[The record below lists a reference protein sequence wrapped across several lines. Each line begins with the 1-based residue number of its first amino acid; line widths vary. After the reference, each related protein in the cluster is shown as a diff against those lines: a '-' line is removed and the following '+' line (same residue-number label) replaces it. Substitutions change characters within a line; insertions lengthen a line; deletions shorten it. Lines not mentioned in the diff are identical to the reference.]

1 MKGHRIT
8 CPIREVTS
16 GGPRA
21 NIFPGVLSTIRIGGQ
36 LKWTP
41 SREGLQWKP
50 LGSPRD
56 QKGGCSLGGRISC
69 NGVKLQHNRF
79 LGMPPLVFILFSL
92 YFLLTNWYQHV
103 TLICQY
109 QHIKTKRNFL
119 PRCSHLSFCGQ
130 LYVSLYMNIAFEHF
144 GKRPNLLRAGYM

>member
-1 MKGHRIT
+1 MDTFQRRSAMET
-8 CPIREVTS
+8 TRVPLEIRKV
-16 GGPRA
+16 
-21 NIFPGVLSTIRIGGQ
+21 GVP
-36 LKWTP
+36 WV
-41 SREGLQWKP
+41 EGLAAMVSNSSTTGSWACP
-50 LGSPRD
+50 L
-56 QKGGCSLGGRISC
+56 
-69 NGVKLQHNRF
+69 
-79 LGMPPLVFILFSL
+79 LFSFFSPCIPGL
-92 YFLLTNWYQHV
+92 FFFLLTNWYQHV